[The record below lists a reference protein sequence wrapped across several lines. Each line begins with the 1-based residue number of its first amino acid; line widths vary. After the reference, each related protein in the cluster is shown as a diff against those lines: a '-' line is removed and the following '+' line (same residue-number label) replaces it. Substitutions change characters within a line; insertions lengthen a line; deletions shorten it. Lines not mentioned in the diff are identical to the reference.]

1 MSEPLYSA
9 EQIRIPS
16 ELPEILKNYAK
27 FIIKSQPADILA
39 SSAEYFSR
47 LSKQRTQANGGKRLT
62 NMQLEAFYA
71 KFSTPDDRGTVPRKD
86 IDEAA
91 AAANIPATQVQD
103 VLSLGG
109 WSADRVPWLKF
120 WAFLCASAA
129 GTLMATVELVCELIG
144 DNGRISVPIVQDI
157 AVFLI
162 EQDRTVDP
170 TLASHITRA
179 LEALS
184 PRDHPIPQV
193 IEAVRQ
199 EIEGKGAADGEP
211 AAGSDDAQGGY
222 AHESAE
228 SYPDD
233 SAGTAPTDFGAEAE
247 TATGSGDATGD
258 DVIQESVAEEE
269 Q

>member
-103 VLSLGG
+103 VLS
-109 WSADRVPWLKF
+109 
-120 WAFLCASAA
+120 C
-129 GTLMATVELVCELIG
+129 TLMATVELVCELIG